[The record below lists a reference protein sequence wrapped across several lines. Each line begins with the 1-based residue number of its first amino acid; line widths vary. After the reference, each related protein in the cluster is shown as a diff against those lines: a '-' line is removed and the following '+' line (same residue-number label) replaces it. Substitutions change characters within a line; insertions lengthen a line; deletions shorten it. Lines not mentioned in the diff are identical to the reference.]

1 MSRNQLPIMQ
11 LNKRS
16 LDALDAN
23 TKAMRELT
31 EEFKRQRRNAATAGD
46 TVPDHPM
53 SGTATGGILKRN
65 GSAEHEVAHHTTGLR
80 HGGHEETFGH
90 YVGETA
96 E

>member
-11 LNKRS
+11 LNKKS
-16 LDALDAN
+16 LDSLDAN
-23 TKAMRELT
+23 TKAVRELT
-31 EEFKRQRRNAATAGD
+31 EELRRQRRNAATASD

-53 SGTATGGILKRN
+53 SGTATGGILEWH
-65 GSAEHEVAHHTTGLR
+65 GSADHEIAHRTTGLR
-80 HGGHEETFGH
+80 HGGHEETFSH